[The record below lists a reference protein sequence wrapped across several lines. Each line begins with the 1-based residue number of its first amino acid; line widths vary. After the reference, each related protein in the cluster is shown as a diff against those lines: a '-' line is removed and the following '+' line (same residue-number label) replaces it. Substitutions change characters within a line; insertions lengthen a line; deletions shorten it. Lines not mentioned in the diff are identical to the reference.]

1 MRRHY
6 NGTANNAAACDGYTR
21 AVSPTEPHTIDRAA
35 VTCPDCLRLMEAPIK
50 APDGWTEVETGGGC
64 TAWQRDFYDPYDKS
78 RREGSALITADGEA
92 QAPTRMDERVTLG
105 IYDGIYDVHEN
116 HCVAFDCDDVAQA
129 LLIASKF
136 HSWI

>member
-64 TAWQRDFYDPYDKS
+64 TAWQRDFYDRDSPG
-78 RREGSALITADGEA
+78 RRVGEALITVDGDPS
-92 QAPTRMDERVTLG
+92 APTRADEPVTLG
-105 IYDGIYDVHEN
+105 IYDANQSI
-116 HCVAFDCDDVAQA
+116 CAIFDCDNVAQA

-136 HSWI
+136 QHWI